1 MGETRVSY
9 GRNWSF
15 IREKLEFHAEE
26 TGVHTEET
34 GIFANNMGV
43 AVGTTTLEE
52 LFLGS
57 ECDESVCSR

>member
-1 MGETRVSY
+1 MQK
-9 GRNWSF
+9 
-15 IREKLEFHAEE
+15 KLEF
-26 TGVHTEET
+26 HTEET

>member
-1 MGETRVSY
+1 MKLEFHTRETGVSY
-9 GRNWSF
+9 ERNWSF
-15 IREKLEFHAEE
+15 MRKKLEF
-26 TGVHTEET
+26 HTEET
-34 GIFANNMGV
+34 GICANDMGV